1 MIMSESAPASHL
13 PSATSRRVLLAGA
26 TGLVGRELL
35 RQLLEDA
42 TVGEVRALTRRPLSR
57 GDLLGRAG
65 HRAGDERLQVCE
77 VDFDRL
83 DRHVELFDVDWMC
96 CAMGTT
102 IRKAGSKAAFRQV
115 DFDYPFKLAQLARA
129 QGAHQLMLVSALGA
143 NADARIFYN
152 RIKGELEDALAEL
165 GYRSVCVARPSLL
178 AGERGEFRLA
188 ERLGLALGWLMP
200 DHYKPVHAAQ
210 VAAGLLSAA
219 RDERPGWHVLS
230 NVHLRGM
237 R

>member
-1 MIMSESAPASHL
+1 MSASAPAPH
-13 PSATSRRVLLAGA
+13 SASAPRRVLLAGA

-35 RQLLEDA
+35 RQLMADP
-42 TVGEVRALTRRPLSR
+42 TVGEVRALTRRPMSR
-57 GDLLGRAG
+57 GELLGRSG
-65 HRAGDERLQVCE
+65 HRPGDERLQVCE

-83 DRHVELFDVDWMC
+83 DRHVALFEVDWVC

-102 IRKAGSKAAFRQV
+102 IRKAGSQAAFRQV
-115 DFDYPFKLAQLARA
+115 DFDYPLHMAQLARA

-143 NADARIFYN
+143 DADSRVFYN
-152 RIKGELEDALAEL
+152 RVKGELEDALAEL
-165 GYRSVCVARPSLL
+165 DYRSVCVARPSLL

>member
-1 MIMSESAPASHL
+1 MSASAPS
-13 PSATSRRVLLAGA
+13 SSERRRVLVAGA

-35 RQLLEDA
+35 HQLLADP
-42 TVGEVRALTRRPLSR
+42 TVGEVRALTRRPMSR
-57 GDLLGRAG
+57 RELLGRAG
-65 HRAGDERLQVCE
+65 HPAGDERLQVCE

-83 DRHVELFDVDWMC
+83 DRHVALFEVDWVC

-102 IRKAGSKAAFRQV
+102 IRKAGSQAAFRQV

-129 QGAHQLMLVSALGA
+129 QGARQLLLVSALGA
-143 NADARIFYN
+143 DADSRLFYN

-165 GYRSVCVARPSLL
+165 EYRSVCVAQPSLL

-200 DHYKPVHAAQ
+200 DRYKPVQAAQ

>member
-1 MIMSESAPASHL
+1 MVMSASAPSSSEL
-13 PSATSRRVLLAGA
+13 RRVLVAGA

-35 RQLLEDA
+35 RQLLTDP
-42 TVGEVRALTRRPLSR
+42 TVGEVRALTRRPMSR
-57 GDLLGRAG
+57 RDLLGHAG
-65 HRAGDERLQVCE
+65 HPTGDERLQVCE

-83 DRHVELFDVDWMC
+83 DRHVALFEVDWVC

-102 IRKAGSKAAFRQV
+102 IRKAGSQAAFRQV

-129 QGAHQLMLVSALGA
+129 QGARQLLLVSAMGA
-143 NADARIFYN
+143 NADSRVFYN
-152 RIKGELEDALAEL
+152 RVKGELEDALAEL
-165 GYRSVCVARPSLL
+165 DYRSVCVAQPSLL

-200 DHYKPVHAAQ
+200 DRYKPVQAAQ